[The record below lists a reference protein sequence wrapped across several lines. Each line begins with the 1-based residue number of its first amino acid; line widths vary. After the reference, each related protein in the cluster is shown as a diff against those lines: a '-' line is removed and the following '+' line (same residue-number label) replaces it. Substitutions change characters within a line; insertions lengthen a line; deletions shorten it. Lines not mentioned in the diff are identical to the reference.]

1 MKEKNKLKEK
11 LYGKDFLLVLIG
23 QIISLFGNQI
33 LRFALP
39 LYLLNQTESAA
50 LFGIISACSFL
61 PMIILS
67 PIGGI
72 IADRVNKRNIM
83 VILDFTTAALVLVF
97 TLLLG
102 KIDLVGLLLVT
113 LVFLYGIQG
122 AYQPA
127 VQASLPVLV
136 APSGLLQANAM
147 INLVSSLAGL
157 IGPVIGG
164 ALYAF
169 FGLTP
174 ILYVSIFC
182 FLFSAIMEI
191 FIHIPFEKTESSSN
205 IFVIAIGDLKESF
218 SFMKHKQPTIWKIS
232 LIIASINLFLSALII
247 IGLPVI
253 VTQTLS
259 FDAELGSQLY
269 GYSQGALAAGSLA
282 GGIITGLL
290 SKRLNADNSYLLL
303 FLCTLTLL
311 PIGASLAFPIP
322 AMAAYII
329 IVVSCFFMML
339 LATLFSIQMMAYLQM
354 LTPSHLIGKVISC
367 AMCIGMCASP
377 LGQAMYGT
385 LFQVFAKTPSVIFFG
400 AAVISCIISLL
411 SKEVFSGM
419 KQTLTVTT
427 D

>member
-1 MKEKNKLKEK
+1 MKEKKELKEK

-50 LFGIISACSFL
+50 LFGIVSACSFL
-61 PMIILS
+61 PMIIIS

-72 IADRVNKRNIM
+72 IADRANKRNIM

-102 KIDLVGLLLVT
+102 KTDLVGLLLVT

-127 VQASLPVLV
+127 VQASLPALV

-157 IGPVIGG
+157 IGPVFGG

-182 FLFSAIMEI
+182 FLSSAIMEI
-191 FIHIPFEKTESSSN
+191 FIHIPFEKKESSSN
-205 IFVIAIGDLKESF
+205 ILAIAIGDLKESF
-218 SFMKHKQPTIWKIS
+218 SYMKYKQPTIWKIS

-253 VTQTLS
+253 VTQTLG
-259 FDAELGSQLY
+259 FDTETGSQLY

-282 GGIITGLL
+282 GGIITSVL
-290 SKRLNADNSYLLL
+290 SKKLNADNSYILL

-311 PIGASLAFPIP
+311 PIGAALAFPIP

-339 LATLFSIQMMAYLQM
+339 LATLFSIQMMAYLQI

-385 LFQVFAKTPSVIFFG
+385 LFQIFAKTPSVIFFG

-411 SKEVFSGM
+411 SKEIFTGM
-419 KQTLTVTT
+419 KQSLSITAN
-427 D
+427 

>member
-1 MKEKNKLKEK
+1 MKEKNEFKEK

-39 LYLLNQTESAA
+39 LYLLNQTDSAA

-72 IADRVNKRNIM
+72 IADRTNKRNIM
-83 VILDFTTAALVLVF
+83 VILDFSTAALVLGF

-136 APSGLLQANAM
+136 APNGLLQANAM
-147 INLVSSLAGL
+147 INLVNSLAGL

-191 FIHIPFEKTESSSN
+191 FIHIPFEKKESSSN
-205 IFVIAIGDLKESF
+205 IFAIAIDDLKESF

-253 VTQTLS
+253 VTQTLN
-259 FDAELGSQLY
+259 FDAEFGSQLY
-269 GYSQGALAAGSLA
+269 GYSQGALAAGSLT

-311 PIGASLAFPIP
+311 PIGVALAFPIP
-322 AMAAYII
+322 AMASYII

-367 AMCIGMCASP
+367 TMCIGMCASP

-385 LFQVFAKTPSVIFFG
+385 LFQVFAKSPSVIFFG

-411 SKEVFSGM
+411 SKEIFTGI
-419 KQTLTVTT
+419 KQTVSVTT
-427 D
+427 N

>member
-1 MKEKNKLKEK
+1 MKEKNKFK

-39 LYLLNQTESAA
+39 LYLLNQTNSAA

-72 IADRVNKRNIM
+72 IADRTNKRNIM
-83 VILDFTTAALVLVF
+83 VILDFSTAALVLVF

-113 LVFLYGIQG
+113 LVLLYGIQG

-136 APSGLLQANAM
+136 APNGLLQANAM

-191 FIHIPFEKTESSSN
+191 FIHIPFDKKESSHN
-205 IFVIAIGDLKESF
+205 IFAIAIGDLKESF
-218 SFMKHKQPTIWKIS
+218 SFMRHQQPTIWKIS

-253 VTQTLS
+253 VTKTLS
-259 FDAELGSQLY
+259 FDAEFASQLY
-269 GYSQGALAAGSLA
+269 GYSQGALAAGSPA

-290 SKRLNADNSYLLL
+290 SKRLNATNSYLLL

-311 PIGASLAFPIP
+311 PIGAALAFPIP
-322 AMAAYII
+322 AMTAYII
-329 IVVSCFFMML
+329 IVISCFFMML

-367 AMCIGMCASP
+367 AICIGMCASP

-385 LFQVFAKTPSVIFFG
+385 LFQVFENTPSIIFFG

-411 SKEVFSGM
+411 SKEIFSGIN
-419 KQTLTVTT
+419 QIVSVNAN
-427 D
+427 